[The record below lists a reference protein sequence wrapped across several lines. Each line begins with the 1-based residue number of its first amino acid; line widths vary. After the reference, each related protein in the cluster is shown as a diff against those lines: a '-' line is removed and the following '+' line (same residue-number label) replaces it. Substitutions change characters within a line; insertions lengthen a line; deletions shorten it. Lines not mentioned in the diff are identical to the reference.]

1 MNEPSKVRPHHWAL
15 MGLGIGAF
23 LAGATALVV
32 ALVVIGLL
40 LAPLAVWLAWNVL
53 DFASAIGAPE
63 LGFWGIVLLTLF
75 LMTGFGGRLL
85 IALIVW
91 IVDPQWLAGSETL
104 HWPQWSLETFFA
116 LVILLLVAHVPARAR
131 HADGKK
137 HRHGESHEKAF
148 GPTVGP
154 AQPR

>member
-1 MNEPSKVRPHHWAL
+1 MNEPPKMRPHHWAL

-32 ALVVIGLL
+32 ALVILGLL

-75 LMTGFGGRLL
+75 LITGFGGRVL
-85 IALIVW
+85 IAIIVW
-91 IVDPQWLAGSETL
+91 IVHPQWLSGSATL
-104 HWPQWSLETFFA
+104 NWPQWSLKTFIA
-116 LVILLLVAHVPARAR
+116 LLILLLVAQVPARAR
-131 HADGKK
+131 HDKRKEPWRPGNAETSFRTSPD
-137 HRHGESHEKAF
+137 S
-148 GPTVGP
+148 PSP
-154 AQPR
+154 